1 MRKRITIII
10 ICALTALILGG
21 GYLLYQRYYGGAVK
35 FDIETSPIV
44 DFEHRSV
51 ASDHGI
57 VSDYLWM
64 RTRQLMVGVDDEDS
78 LLIPSSYMIAGR
90 LSYQDPESSNEYRL
104 EDQSLMLMMYVRSGD
119 RIKAMQLKE
128 QILDYY
134 DFSSESD
141 SALSSFLTAYIYY
154 YNAYG
159 SVNDRAKIEEI
170 VNVLFDEEGNMRPE
184 ALSVASYEQGSFYSL
199 DDPSEGD
206 GSYSSLEQIGEDQPV
221 EYSELTGVR
230 ISAIDL
236 RLIRNLENNG
246 LLPAGSYERNLG
258 LVLGARISDDIPLFA
273 YAYADGIYVYSHN
286 EAAAVDV
293 EESVVTMRHLSEVGE
308 LPSDS
313 YNWLKMQI
321 MNYGLVRQQYY
332 YSYGSTQ
339 GDEAVDI
346 YPDIMHIALETDD
359 MDLYERACILEGSR
373 VATYSSSP
381 ALSMIY
387 REEDGRFVFYA
398 RENLDVCLAVT

>member
-1 MRKRITIII
+1 MNKKILTGIII
-10 ICALTALILGG
+10 AASALVLGG

-35 FDIETSPIV
+35 FDIETQPIV
-44 DFEHRSV
+44 DYEHRSM
-51 ASDHGI
+51 ASSHGI
-57 VSDYLWM
+57 VPDYLWM
-64 RTRQLMVGVDDEDS
+64 RTKQLMVGVDDDS
-78 LLIPSSYMIAGR
+78 LQIPSSYMIAGR
-90 LSYQDPESSNEYRL
+90 LSYQDAESSGEYRL
-104 EDQSLMLMMYVRSGD
+104 EDQALLLMMYVRSGD

-128 QILDYY
+128 QILEYY
-134 DFSSESD
+134 DFENESNTGL
-141 SALSSFLTAYIYY
+141 SAFLTSYIYY
-154 YNAYG
+154 YIAYG
-159 SVNDRAKIEEI
+159 SVNDGARIEEI
-170 VNVLFDEEGNMRPE
+170 VNVLFDEEGNMRQE
-184 ALSVASYEQGSFYSL
+184 ALSVASYEQGTFYSL
-199 DDPSEGD
+199 DNPGD
-206 GSYSSLEQIGEDQPV
+206 DDGAFSSLEQIGEDHPV
-221 EYSELTGVR
+221 EYTELTGVM
-230 ISAIDL
+230 ISSIDL

-246 LLPAGSYERNLG
+246 LLPEGSFQKNLE
-258 LVLGARISDDIPLFA
+258 LVLGARVSDDIPLFA

-286 EAAAVDV
+286 VAAAVDV

-332 YSYGSTQ
+332 YSYGNTQ
-339 GDEAVDI
+339 DDEAVAI
-346 YPDIMHIALETDD
+346 YADIMHIALELDD
-359 MDLYERACILEGSR
+359 MDMYERACILEGSR

>member
-1 MRKRITIII
+1 MRKKIITIVII
-10 ICALTALILGG
+10 ALAAILIGG

-35 FDIETSPIV
+35 FDIETAPIV

-64 RTRQLMVGVDDEDS
+64 RTKQLMVGVDDES
-78 LLIPSSYMIAGR
+78 MLIPSSYMIAGR
-90 LSYQDPESSNEYRL
+90 LSYQDAESSGEYRL
-104 EDQSLMLMMYVRSGD
+104 EDQALLLMMYVRSGD

-128 QILDYY
+128 QILGYF
-134 DFSSESD
+134 DFEAVSNTD
-141 SALSSFLTAYIYY
+141 LAAFLDAYINYY
-154 YNAYG
+154 TVYG
-159 SVNDRAKIEEI
+159 SVKDGEKIEEL
-170 VNVLFDEEGNMRPE
+170 VSVLFDEEGNMRPE

-206 GSYSSLEQIGEDQPV
+206 GSYSSLEQIGEEHPV
-221 EYSELTGVR
+221 EYSSLTGIR
-230 ISAIDL
+230 ISSIDL

-246 LLPAGSYERNLG
+246 LLPAGSYEKNLA
-258 LVLGARISDDIPLFA
+258 LVLGAQVSDDIPLFA

-286 EAAAVDV
+286 VAAAVDV
-293 EESVVTMRHLSEVGE
+293 EESVVTMRHLSETGD

-321 MNYGLVRQQYY
+321 LNYGLVRQQYY

-339 GDEAVDI
+339 GSEAVGI
-346 YPDIMHIALETDD
+346 YSDIMHIALEIDD
-359 MDLYERACILEGSR
+359 MDMYERACILEGSR

>member
-1 MRKRITIII
+1 MRKKIITIVII
-10 ICALTALILGG
+10 ALAAIILGG

-35 FDIETSPIV
+35 FDIETQPIV
-44 DFEHRSV
+44 DYEHRSM
-51 ASDHGI
+51 ASSHGI
-57 VSDYLWM
+57 VPDYLWM
-64 RTRQLMVGVDDEDS
+64 RTKQLMVGVDDDS

-90 LSYQDPESSNEYRL
+90 LSYQDAESSGEYRL
-104 EDQSLMLMMYVRSGD
+104 EDQALLLMMYVRSGD

-128 QILDYY
+128 QILEYY
-134 DFSSESD
+134 DFENESNTGL
-141 SALSSFLTAYIYY
+141 SAFLTSYIYY
-154 YNAYG
+154 YIAYG
-159 SVNDRAKIEEI
+159 SVNDGARIEEI
-170 VNVLFDEEGNMRPE
+170 VNVLFDEEGNMRQE
-184 ALSVASYEQGSFYSL
+184 ALSVASYEQGTFYSL
-199 DDPSEGD
+199 DNPADDD
-206 GSYSSLEQIGEDQPV
+206 GAFSSLEQIGEDHPV
-221 EYSELTGVR
+221 EYTELTGVM
-230 ISAIDL
+230 ISSIDL

-246 LLPAGSYERNLG
+246 LLPEGSFQKNLE
-258 LVLGARISDDIPLFA
+258 LVLGARVSDDIPLFA

-286 EAAAVDV
+286 VAAAVDV

-332 YSYGSTQ
+332 YSYGNTQ
-339 GDEAVDI
+339 GDEAVAI
-346 YPDIMHIALETDD
+346 YADIMHIALELDD
-359 MDLYERACILEGSR
+359 MDMYERACILEGSR

-387 REEDGRFVFYA
+387 REEGGRFVFYA